1 MYLPK
6 IRKLL
11 LLNFAD
17 KKELFSVIIHY
28 RNNSTIITGIS
39 NLTDC
44 ALKDSTV
51 RERK

>member
-1 MYLPK
+1 MYLPR

-11 LLNFAD
+11 SLNFAN
-17 KKELFSVIIHY
+17 KKELFSAIIHY
-28 RNNSTIITGIS
+28 RNYSTVITGIS